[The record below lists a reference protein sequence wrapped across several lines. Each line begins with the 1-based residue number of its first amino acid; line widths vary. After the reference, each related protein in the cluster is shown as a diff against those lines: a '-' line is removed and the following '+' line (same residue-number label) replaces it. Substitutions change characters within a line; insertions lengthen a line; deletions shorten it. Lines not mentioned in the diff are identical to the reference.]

1 VLSLPRDLG
10 RPRTLLALGR
20 AALALD
26 WQAMVYSGGLEN
38 RPALLRRLGRRG
50 AILGN
55 GPEVVEAVRDPAVL
69 FPFLRRSGIPH
80 PATFPGSPGL
90 ASGSAARLLWK
101 PARSGGG
108 NRIRRALPRERR
120 PRGFYL
126 QRSLRGAPG
135 SASFVAGAG
144 RAVLLGV
151 TEQLAGCRE
160 LGGSDFRYGGNIA
173 GPAPCLLSRDSLVVL
188 TDAASALARH
198 FGLRGLF
205 GIDFILSA
213 GVPHVIEINPRY
225 TASMELFEDL
235 SGASLLDAHLEAI
248 DGGPLPS
255 WPPPVLRFLA
265 KGILYATRAVR
276 WTSRGIDEGIDVRD
290 RPAEGESIGP
300 GRPICTLV
308 TPGASTEDCRRR
320 LFEAARLVR
329 QALREG
335 GRDAA
340 RAPRRRVLAP
350 GSMLG

>member
-1 VLSLPRDLG
+1 
-10 RPRTLLALGR
+10 
-20 AALALD
+20 
-26 WQAMVYSGGLEN
+26 MVYAGGLEN

-50 AILGN
+50 VILGN

-80 PATFPGSPGL
+80 PATFMGRPDL
-90 ASGSAARLLWK
+90 ASAIAARLLWK

-126 QRSLRGAPG
+126 QTSLRGAPG

-144 RAVLLGV
+144 GAVLLGA

-173 GPAPCLLSRDSLVVL
+173 GPVPCLLSRDSVAVL

-235 SGASLLDAHLEAI
+235 SGVSLLDAHLVAI
-248 DGGPLPS
+248 EGGPLPPG
-255 WPPPVLRFLA
+255 PPPVLRFLA
-265 KGILYATRAVR
+265 KGVLYATRGVR
-276 WTSRGIDEGIDVRD
+276 WTSRGIDEKIDVRD

-308 TPGASTEDCRRR
+308 TPGPSAEECRRR
-320 LFEAARLVR
+320 LFEAARHVR
-329 QALREG
+329 RALGEG
-335 GRDAA
+335 GRDASGV
-340 RAPRRRVLAP
+340 PRRRVLAR
-350 GSMLG
+350 GSMLR